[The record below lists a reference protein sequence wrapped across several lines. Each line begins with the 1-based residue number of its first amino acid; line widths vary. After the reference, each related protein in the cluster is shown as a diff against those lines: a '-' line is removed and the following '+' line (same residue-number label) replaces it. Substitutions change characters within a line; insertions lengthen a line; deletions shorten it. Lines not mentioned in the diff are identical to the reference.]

1 MKGKEARG
9 LLGCTRS
16 ALSLYVSKGI
26 VRAERKPNG
35 RYDYS
40 EEDVRQLMQKKAD
53 KHDFTLADQLVS
65 ALGYS
70 IEALRSEDRSRELS
84 DRRRVIATM
93 LHKAGYTHARI
104 ARFLSRKKCS
114 VSAMLRTSYLA
125 NKELAAAELRW
136 EQAI

>member
-16 ALSLYVSKGI
+16 ALSIYVRKGNI
-26 VRAERKPNG
+26 RVERKPNG

-40 EEDVRQLMQKKAD
+40 DEDVRQLKQD
-53 KHDFTLADQLVS
+53 KLAKQDFTLAEQLAS
-65 ALGYS
+65 ALGYD
-70 IEALRSEDRSRELS
+70 IEELRSDDRSRELA

-93 LHKAGYTHARI
+93 LHKAGYTNARI
-104 ARFLSRKKCS
+104 AKFLFREKCS

-136 EQAI
+136 EQSV